1 MITRREFLG
10 LAIATPALAKATAAS
25 LAVATA
31 IRAGDRTSMCLAYTS
46 FAVRML
52 QGRDILKSTAAALPA
67 EALFDLCEKF
77 GANGAQLDWSQ
88 IVSFEA
94 PALDALRKR
103 VDDSRLA
110 LELSVPSKYLETP
123 EAYAEM
129 VRVASALGVTRI
141 RVALLYGRR
150 YETFATRDEWTSWA
164 AKWRTTLV
172 SMRRTFDASPII
184 VGIENHKD
192 WHAQELV
199 ELLTLVG
206 SPKMGA
212 CVDFGNNISLL
223 ESPLDTVKALAPYA
237 VTTHLK
243 DMAVKPTAEGFGL
256 SEVPL
261 GEGFLPLAEIIATLR
276 AQRPDVPM
284 CLEMIT
290 RDPLPVPYKTDRYW
304 VAIDR
309 PSPDVL
315 TRFEQEVLGKAWTR
329 DLPAIT
335 GLPPEAQ
342 VAAEDENVRRSVDY
356 ARRTLKL

>member
-1 MITRREFLG
+1 MITRRAFLG
-10 LAIATPALAKATAAS
+10 LAIAAPVALRRPDFAKATAG
-25 LAVATA
+25 
-31 IRAGDRTSMCLAYTS
+31 RAGDRTSMCLAYTS

-77 GANGAQLDWSQ
+77 DSSGAQLDWSQ
-88 IVSFEA
+88 IASFE
-94 PALDALRKR
+94 PAALAALRTR
-103 VDDSRLA
+103 VDSTHLA

-129 VRVASALGVTRI
+129 VRVASALGVTRA

-150 YETFATRDEWTSWA
+150 YETFKSRDEWTAWA
-164 AKWRTTLV
+164 AKWRTTLLG
-172 SMRRTFDASPII
+172 MRKAFDASPVT

-192 WHAQELV
+192 WHAGELV
-199 ELLTLVG
+199 ELLRLID
-206 SPKMGA
+206 SPRLGA

-223 ESPLDTVKALAPYA
+223 ESPLETVRMLAPFA

-243 DMAVKPTAEGFGL
+243 DMAVRPTAEGFGL

-261 GEGFLPLAEIIATLR
+261 GDGFLPLAEIIAILR

-309 PSPDVL
+309 PSPAML
-315 TRFEQEVLGKAWTR
+315 AQFEQEVLGKAWTR
-329 DLPAIT
+329 DLPTIS
-335 GLPPEAQ
+335 GLTPEAQ
-342 VAAEDENVRRSVDY
+342 IAAEDENVRKSLDY

>member
-1 MITRREFLG
+1 MTTRREFLG
-10 LAIATPALAKATAAS
+10 LAIAAALALRRPAFAKATEGKP
-25 LAVATA
+25 
-31 IRAGDRTSMCLAYTS
+31 GDRTSMCLAYTS

-77 GANGAQLDWSQ
+77 DSGGAQLDWSQ
-88 IVSFEA
+88 IVSFEP
-94 PALDALRKR
+94 PALAALRTR
-103 VDDSRLA
+103 VEASRLA
-110 LELSVPSKYLETP
+110 LELSVPSKHLETP
-123 EAYAEM
+123 EAYAEV
-129 VRVASALGVTRI
+129 VRVATALGVTRI
-141 RVALLYGRR
+141 RAALLYGRR
-150 YETFATRDEWTSWA
+150 YETFKTRDEWTSWA
-164 AKWRTTLV
+164 AKWRTTLLG
-172 SMRRTFDASPII
+172 MRKAFDSAPIM

-192 WHAQELV
+192 WHAAELV
-199 ELLTLVG
+199 ELLQLIG
-206 SPKMGA
+206 SPQVGA

-223 ESPLDTVKALAPYA
+223 ESPLETARTLAPYA
-237 VTTHLK
+237 ITTHLK

-276 AQRPDVPM
+276 AQRPDVAM

-290 RDPLPVPYKTDRYW
+290 RDPLAVPYKTDRYW

-329 DLPAIT
+329 DLPTIT
-335 GLPPEAQ
+335 GLSPEAQ
-342 VAAEDENVRRSVDY
+342 VAAEDENVQKSVDY